1 MVLAA
6 GIGLRT
12 GEVCFSLRV
21 EERKIGRQKG
31 EGF

>member
-12 GEVCFSLRV
+12 GEVCFLILV
-21 EERKIGRQKG
+21 EDGKIGRQK
-31 EGF
+31 